1 MKKILYFDCGM
12 GAAGDMLSAA
22 LAEIVDK
29 DEADSII
36 ESVNAFKLPGVEV
49 SLEKSIKCG
58 ISGSHVNVKV
68 GGVEEES
75 PDVHE
80 HGHDHEH
87 EHEHD
92 HEHHHEHDLYHHHHT
107 SLSEVHDIIDDLPVT
122 GNVKKNAIEVYDII
136 AKAES
141 KAHDTEV
148 SMVHFH
154 EVGAYDAICDVVLF
168 CMLME
173 KIAPDE
179 VYASPL
185 RTGYGHVK
193 CAHGVV
199 PVPAPATAYILEGI
213 PNYEGDIEGELLTP
227 TGAALLKHF
236 VKEFKRRPDMTVDR
250 TGYGMGRKDFVNA
263 NCVRAFW
270 GEEVSDR
277 EGEKAGMDNDDIK
290 PVQAQVSVL
299 SCNVDDMTGEELGFA
314 IERLRALGA
323 LEVFATPVTM
333 KKSRPGFVF
342 EVICRLDKR
351 DEMVK
356 NIFKYTETIGI
367 RETIMNRYELLRE
380 AETTITDDGE
390 IRAKKAYGYGI
401 ERTKIEYED
410 AAAFAIRKGIS
421 LRKARE
427 ILEEHQV

>member
-12 GAAGDMLSAA
+12 GAAGDMLCAS

-75 PDVHE
+75 LDV
-80 HGHDHEH
+80 H

-92 HEHHHEHDLYHHHHT
+92 HEHHHEHDHEHDLYHHHHT

-148 SMVHFH
+148 SMIHFH
-154 EVGAYDAICDVVLF
+154 EVGSYDAICDVVLF

-185 RTGYGHVK
+185 RTGYGHVR

-250 TGYGMGRKDFVNA
+250 TGYGMGKKDFVNA

-277 EGEKAGMDNDDIK
+277 EGEKAGM
-290 PVQAQVSVL
+290 
-299 SCNVDDMTGEELGFA
+299 
-314 IERLRALGA
+314 
-323 LEVFATPVTM
+323 
-333 KKSRPGFVF
+333 
-342 EVICRLDKR
+342 
-351 DEMVK
+351 
-356 NIFKYTETIGI
+356 
-367 RETIMNRYELLRE
+367 
-380 AETTITDDGE
+380 
-390 IRAKKAYGYGI
+390 
-401 ERTKIEYED
+401 
-410 AAAFAIRKGIS
+410 
-421 LRKARE
+421 
-427 ILEEHQV
+427 